1 VDLGEYVLK
10 GLVEPERIF
19 QVGTSEFPTLRGQ
32 RRAGFLPRSLTSLV
46 GRDDLVAEIVER
58 LGGARLVT
66 LVGVG
71 GVGKTRVAL
80 AAAEQVAA
88 AHDLGVFVDLTEV
101 SDERDV
107 LSAVALA
114 MGLSTPTLDSV
125 GIALSGRRV
134 LMVLDNCEH
143 VLEGVADLVE
153 ELLEMSPS
161 ARVLAT
167 SREGLAIDGEH
178 LVAVPGLDR
187 GRRVVRRGTVH

>member
-1 VDLGEYVLK
+1 
-10 GLVEPERIF
+10 
-19 QVGTSEFPTLRGQ
+19 
-32 RRAGFLPRSLTSLV
+32 
-46 GRDDLVAEIVER
+46 
-58 LGGARLVT
+58 LVT

-88 AHDLGVFVDLTEV
+88 AHDLGVFVDLSEV
-101 SDERDV
+101 RDESDV

-114 MGLSTPTLDSV
+114 MGLSTPTMDSV

-161 ARVLAT
+161 ARGAGHEQGG
-167 SREGLAIDGEH
+167 SRDRRRAPRCSAWSRH
-178 LVAVPGLDR
+178 R
-187 GRRVVRRGTVH
+187 GRRVGRGGTVH